1 MASLWNSW
9 RITHRFIAML
19 VAFVV
24 SVLVIAGIGLAGMSS
39 ASKSLKAL
47 HDESMARS
55 QLASESVEQTLN
67 NRMQVLLSFQHDPNG
82 ELASIHDHP
91 VTEHLEAIAAN
102 QARANAIH
110 KQLAEGNLS
119 AQERSLLTAVEAA
132 RAAWRP
138 KLAAAIES
146 IRNNDYSATTMA
158 AFLAATRVEGVQV
171 LKTAEALRSY
181 QIEQAHLHYQA
192 AEARY
197 TQALWI
203 FAAALLLLVV
213 PSVLLALALLTRLKG
228 GFMTASTALKQI
240 ADSDLSHP
248 VPHSGTDEIG
258 CMLQH
263 MEGMRSNLSHAVA
276 NVKTGAG
283 AIASASA
290 QVAAGTLDLSS
301 RTEQQASA
309 LEETAAAT
317 EELSSTVQQNAD
329 NAVQANELA
338 GEARRM
344 AQNGGDIVGQM
355 VSTMAEI
362 NQSAKK
368 IVDIISVIDGIAFQ
382 TNILALNAAVEA
394 ARAGEQGRGF
404 AVVAS
409 EVRSLAGRSAE
420 AAREIKSLIGAS
432 VERVESGTALVGRA
446 GQTMAEV
453 VGAIQRVTDIMGE
466 ISAASTEQSQG
477 VAQVGE
483 AVTQMDQVTQQNA
496 ALVEEMAAAAASL
509 NTQARELVDTVAVF
523 QLGTSTALAGRAP
536 LRRPDTAHTPKPF
549 TTPAVKMTHAR
560 PAITS
565 PKPKGSTSAAPAP
578 ATAVSEADWENF

>member
-9 RITHRFIAML
+9 RITHRFIAVL
-19 VAFVV
+19 AAFVV

-67 NRMQVLLSFQHDPNG
+67 NRMQVLLSFQHDPNR

-102 QARANAIH
+102 QAHANAIH

-240 ADSDLSHP
+240 ADNDLSHP

-263 MEGMRSNLSHAVA
+263 MEGMRSNLSRAVA

-309 LEETAAAT
+309 LEETASAT

-404 AVVAS
+404 AVVAG

-420 AAREIKSLIGAS
+420 AAREVQALITDAVNKAEMGNAQAAQAGTS
-432 VERVESGTALVGRA
+432 MQEIVSG
-446 GQTMAEV
+446 
-453 VGAIQRVTDIMGE
+453 IQRVAGIVDE
-466 ISAASTEQSQG
+466 IALASREQASG
-477 VAQVGE
+477 LAQINQ
-483 AVTQMDQVTQQNA
+483 AVSHLDGGTQQNA
-496 ALVEEMAAAAASL
+496 ALVERSSAAAAAL
-509 NTQARELVDTVAVF
+509 QQQAHHLAEVADTF
-523 QLGTSTALAGRAP
+523 RLEEQAG
-536 LRRPDTAHTPKPF
+536 LRRPDLTAL
-549 TTPAVKMTHAR
+549 R
-560 PAITS
+560 
-565 PKPKGSTSAAPAP
+565 
-578 ATAVSEADWENF
+578 

>member
-9 RITHRFIAML
+9 RITHRFIAVL
-19 VAFVV
+19 AAFVV

-47 HDESMARS
+47 HDESSMARS

-91 VTEHLEAIAAN
+91 ITEHLEAIAAN

-132 RAAWRP
+132 RAAWRS

-181 QIEQAHLHYQA
+181 QIEQANLHYQA

-258 CMLQH
+258 RMLQH
-263 MEGMRSNLSHAVA
+263 MEGMRSNLSRAVG
-276 NVKTGAG
+276 NVKTGAE

-404 AVVAS
+404 AVVAG

-420 AAREIKSLIGAS
+420 AAREVQVLITDAVNKAEMGNAQAAQAGTS
-432 VERVESGTALVGRA
+432 MQEIVSG
-446 GQTMAEV
+446 
-453 VGAIQRVTDIMGE
+453 IQRVAGIVDE
-466 ISAASTEQSQG
+466 IALASREQASG
-477 VAQVGE
+477 LAQINQ
-483 AVTQMDQVTQQNA
+483 AVSHLDGVTQQNA
-496 ALVEEMAAAAASL
+496 ALVEQSSAAAAAL
-509 NTQARELVDTVAVF
+509 QQQAHHLAEVADTF
-523 QLGTSTALAGRAP
+523 RLEEQAG
-536 LRRPDTAHTPKPF
+536 LRRPDLTAL
-549 TTPAVKMTHAR
+549 R
-560 PAITS
+560 
-565 PKPKGSTSAAPAP
+565 
-578 ATAVSEADWENF
+578 

>member
-19 VAFVV
+19 EAFVV
-24 SVLVIAGIGLAGMSS
+24 SILVVAGIGLSGMAS
-39 ASKSLKAL
+39 ARDDLRQLYEGA
-47 HDESMARS
+47 MVRS
-55 QLASESVEQTLN
+55 QMAEQIVQIQNDTRL
-67 NRMQVLLSFQHDPNG
+67 QVLLAFQHAPG
-82 ELASIHDHP
+82 SELAEAHDHP
-91 VTEHLEAIAAN
+91 IQVHLDAIATN
-102 QARANAIH
+102 QSTAIGVHKTLVEDSQTDEERALLDEATKAR
-110 KQLAEGNLS
+110 Q
-119 AQERSLLTAVEAA
+119 
-132 RAAWRP
+132 AWRP
-138 KLAAAIES
+138 KLAQALEAINRNDFSAQVMGDFLEAARNEGTQVHMTMEAFRAHQL
-146 IRNNDYSATTMA
+146 IRASTLYNH
-158 AFLAATRVEGVQV
+158 
-171 LKTAEALRSY
+171 AEERYAL
-181 QIEQAHLHYQA
+181 
-192 AEARY
+192 
-197 TQALWI
+197 ALWI
-203 FAAALLLLVV
+203 FGGAALLLVL

-240 ADSDLSHP
+240 ADNDLSHP

-263 MEGMRSNLSHAVA
+263 MEGMRSNLSRAVA

-329 NAVQANELA
+329 NTVQANELA

-404 AVVAS
+404 AVVAG

-420 AAREIKSLIGAS
+420 AAREVQALITDAVSKAEMGNAQAAQAGTS
-432 VERVESGTALVGRA
+432 MQEIVSG
-446 GQTMAEV
+446 
-453 VGAIQRVTDIMGE
+453 IQRVAGIVDE
-466 ISAASTEQSQG
+466 IALASREQASG
-477 VAQVGE
+477 LAQINQ
-483 AVTQMDQVTQQNA
+483 AVSHLDGVTQQNA
-496 ALVEEMAAAAASL
+496 ALVEQSSAAAAAL
-509 NTQARELVDTVAVF
+509 QQQAHHLAEVADTF
-523 QLGTSTALAGRAP
+523 RLEEQAG
-536 LRRPDTAHTPKPF
+536 LRRPDLTAL
-549 TTPAVKMTHAR
+549 R
-560 PAITS
+560 
-565 PKPKGSTSAAPAP
+565 
-578 ATAVSEADWENF
+578 

>member
-240 ADSDLSHP
+240 ADNDLSHP

-258 CMLQH
+258 YMLQH
-263 MEGMRSNLSHAVA
+263 LEGMRSNLSHAVA

-329 NAVQANELA
+329 NTVQANELA

-404 AVVAS
+404 AVVAG

-420 AAREIKSLIGAS
+420 AAREVQVLITDAVNKAEMGNAQAAQAGTS
-432 VERVESGTALVGRA
+432 MQEIVSG
-446 GQTMAEV
+446 
-453 VGAIQRVTDIMGE
+453 IQRVAGIVDE
-466 ISAASTEQSQG
+466 IALASREQASG
-477 VAQVGE
+477 LAQINQ
-483 AVTQMDQVTQQNA
+483 AVSHLDGVTQQNA
-496 ALVEEMAAAAASL
+496 ALVEQSSAAAAAL
-509 NTQARELVDTVAVF
+509 QQQAHHLAEVADTF
-523 QLGTSTALAGRAP
+523 RLEEQAG
-536 LRRPDTAHTPKPF
+536 LRRPDLTAL
-549 TTPAVKMTHAR
+549 R
-560 PAITS
+560 
-565 PKPKGSTSAAPAP
+565 
-578 ATAVSEADWENF
+578 

>member
-9 RITHRFIAML
+9 RITHRFIAVL
-19 VAFVV
+19 AAFVV

-240 ADSDLSHP
+240 ADNDLSHP

-258 CMLQH
+258 YMLQH
-263 MEGMRSNLSHAVA
+263 LEGMRSNLSHAVA

-404 AVVAS
+404 AVVAG

-420 AAREIKSLIGAS
+420 AAREVQALITDAVNKAEMGNAQAAQAGTS
-432 VERVESGTALVGRA
+432 MQEIVSG
-446 GQTMAEV
+446 
-453 VGAIQRVTDIMGE
+453 IQRVAGIVDE
-466 ISAASTEQSQG
+466 IALASREQASG
-477 VAQVGE
+477 LAQINQ
-483 AVTQMDQVTQQNA
+483 AVSHLDGVTQQNA
-496 ALVEEMAAAAASL
+496 ALVEQSSAAAAAL
-509 NTQARELVDTVAVF
+509 QQQAHHLAEVADTF
-523 QLGTSTALAGRAP
+523 RLEEQAG
-536 LRRPDTAHTPKPF
+536 LRRPDLTAL
-549 TTPAVKMTHAR
+549 R
-560 PAITS
+560 
-565 PKPKGSTSAAPAP
+565 
-578 ATAVSEADWENF
+578 

>member
-19 VAFVV
+19 AAFMVSILVV
-24 SVLVIAGIGLAGMSS
+24 AGIGLSGMAS
-39 ASKSLKAL
+39 ARDDLRQLYEGA
-47 HDESMARS
+47 MVRS
-55 QLASESVEQTLN
+55 QMAEQIVQIQNDTRL
-67 NRMQVLLSFQHDPNG
+67 QVLLAFQHAPG
-82 ELASIHDHP
+82 SELAEAHDHP
-91 VTEHLEAIAAN
+91 IQVHLDAIATN
-102 QARANAIH
+102 QSTAIGVHKTLVEDSQTDEERALLDEATKAR
-110 KQLAEGNLS
+110 Q
-119 AQERSLLTAVEAA
+119 
-132 RAAWRP
+132 AWRP
-138 KLAAAIES
+138 KLAQALEAINRNDFSAQVMGDFLEAARNEGS
-146 IRNNDYSATTMA
+146 QVHMTMEAFRAHQLIRASTLYNH
-158 AFLAATRVEGVQV
+158 
-171 LKTAEALRSY
+171 AEERYAL
-181 QIEQAHLHYQA
+181 
-192 AEARY
+192 
-197 TQALWI
+197 ALWI
-203 FAAALLLLVV
+203 FGGAALLLVL

-240 ADSDLSHP
+240 ADNDLSHP

-309 LEETAAAT
+309 LEETASAT

-404 AVVAS
+404 AVVAG

-420 AAREIKSLIGAS
+420 AAREVQALITDAVSKAEMGNAQAAQAGTS
-432 VERVESGTALVGRA
+432 MQEIVSG
-446 GQTMAEV
+446 
-453 VGAIQRVTDIMGE
+453 IQRVAGIVDE
-466 ISAASTEQSQG
+466 IALASREQASG
-477 VAQVGE
+477 LAQINQ
-483 AVTQMDQVTQQNA
+483 AVSHLDGVTQQNA
-496 ALVEEMAAAAASL
+496 ALVEQSSAAAAAL
-509 NTQARELVDTVAVF
+509 QQQAHHLAEVADTF
-523 QLGTSTALAGRAP
+523 RLEEQAG
-536 LRRPDTAHTPKPF
+536 LRRPDLTAL
-549 TTPAVKMTHAR
+549 R
-560 PAITS
+560 
-565 PKPKGSTSAAPAP
+565 
-578 ATAVSEADWENF
+578 

>member
-9 RITHRFIAML
+9 RITHRFIAVL
-19 VAFVV
+19 AAFVV

-404 AVVAS
+404 AVVAG

-420 AAREIKSLIGAS
+420 AAREVQALITDAVNKAEMGNAQAAQAGTS
-432 VERVESGTALVGRA
+432 MQEIVSG
-446 GQTMAEV
+446 
-453 VGAIQRVTDIMGE
+453 IQRVAGIVDE
-466 ISAASTEQSQG
+466 IALASREQASG
-477 VAQVGE
+477 LAQINQ
-483 AVTQMDQVTQQNA
+483 AVSHLDGVTQQNA
-496 ALVEEMAAAAASL
+496 ALVEQSSAAAAAL
-509 NTQARELVDTVAVF
+509 QQQAHHLAEVADTF
-523 QLGTSTALAGRAP
+523 RLEEQAG
-536 LRRPDTAHTPKPF
+536 LRRPDLTAL
-549 TTPAVKMTHAR
+549 R
-560 PAITS
+560 
-565 PKPKGSTSAAPAP
+565 
-578 ATAVSEADWENF
+578 

>member
-9 RITHRFIAML
+9 RITHRFIAVL
-19 VAFVV
+19 AAFVV

-102 QARANAIH
+102 QAHANAIH

-258 CMLQH
+258 YMLQH

-404 AVVAS
+404 AVVAG

-420 AAREIKSLIGAS
+420 AAREVQVLITDAVNKAEMGNAQAAQAGTS
-432 VERVESGTALVGRA
+432 MQEIVSG
-446 GQTMAEV
+446 
-453 VGAIQRVTDIMGE
+453 IQRVAGIVDE
-466 ISAASTEQSQG
+466 IALASREQASG
-477 VAQVGE
+477 LAQINQ
-483 AVTQMDQVTQQNA
+483 AVSHLDGVTQQNA
-496 ALVEEMAAAAASL
+496 ALVEQSSAAAAAL
-509 NTQARELVDTVAVF
+509 QQQAHHLAEVADTF
-523 QLGTSTALAGRAP
+523 RLEEQAG
-536 LRRPDTAHTPKPF
+536 LRRPDLTAL
-549 TTPAVKMTHAR
+549 R
-560 PAITS
+560 
-565 PKPKGSTSAAPAP
+565 
-578 ATAVSEADWENF
+578 

>member
-9 RITHRFIAML
+9 RITHRFIAVL
-19 VAFVV
+19 AAFVV

-240 ADSDLSHP
+240 ADNDLSHP

-258 CMLQH
+258 YMLQH
-263 MEGMRSNLSHAVA
+263 LEGMRSNLSHAVA

-329 NAVQANELA
+329 NTVQANELA

-404 AVVAS
+404 AVVAG

-420 AAREIKSLIGAS
+420 AAREVQALITDAVNKAEMGNAQAAQAGTS
-432 VERVESGTALVGRA
+432 MQEIVSG
-446 GQTMAEV
+446 
-453 VGAIQRVTDIMGE
+453 IQRVAGIVDE
-466 ISAASTEQSQG
+466 IALASREQASG
-477 VAQVGE
+477 LAQINQ
-483 AVTQMDQVTQQNA
+483 AVSHLDGVTQQNA
-496 ALVEEMAAAAASL
+496 ALVEQSSAAAAAL
-509 NTQARELVDTVAVF
+509 QQQAHHLAEVADTF
-523 QLGTSTALAGRAP
+523 RLEEQAG
-536 LRRPDTAHTPKPF
+536 LRRPDLTAL
-549 TTPAVKMTHAR
+549 R
-560 PAITS
+560 
-565 PKPKGSTSAAPAP
+565 
-578 ATAVSEADWENF
+578 

>member
-9 RITHRFIAML
+9 RITHRFIAVL
-19 VAFVV
+19 AAFVV

-240 ADSDLSHP
+240 ADNDLSHP

-258 CMLQH
+258 YMLQH
-263 MEGMRSNLSHAVA
+263 LEGMRSNLSHAVA

-309 LEETAAAT
+309 LEETASAT

-404 AVVAS
+404 AVVAG

-420 AAREIKSLIGAS
+420 AAREVQALITDAVNKAEMGNAQAAQAGTS
-432 VERVESGTALVGRA
+432 MQEIVSG
-446 GQTMAEV
+446 
-453 VGAIQRVTDIMGE
+453 IQRVAGIVDE
-466 ISAASTEQSQG
+466 IALASREQASG
-477 VAQVGE
+477 LAQINQ
-483 AVTQMDQVTQQNA
+483 AVSHLDGGTQQNA
-496 ALVEEMAAAAASL
+496 ALVERSSAAAAAL
-509 NTQARELVDTVAVF
+509 QQQAHHLAEVADTF
-523 QLGTSTALAGRAP
+523 RLEEQAG
-536 LRRPDTAHTPKPF
+536 LRRPDLTAL
-549 TTPAVKMTHAR
+549 R
-560 PAITS
+560 
-565 PKPKGSTSAAPAP
+565 
-578 ATAVSEADWENF
+578 

>member
-9 RITHRFIAML
+9 RITHRFIAVL
-19 VAFVV
+19 AAFVV

-258 CMLQH
+258 YMLQH

-404 AVVAS
+404 AVVAG

-420 AAREIKSLIGAS
+420 AAREVQVLITDAVNKAEMGNAQAAQAGTS
-432 VERVESGTALVGRA
+432 MQEIVSG
-446 GQTMAEV
+446 
-453 VGAIQRVTDIMGE
+453 IQRVAGIVDE
-466 ISAASTEQSQG
+466 IALASREQASG
-477 VAQVGE
+477 LAQINQ
-483 AVTQMDQVTQQNA
+483 AVSHLDGGTQQNA
-496 ALVEEMAAAAASL
+496 ALVERSSAAAAAL
-509 NTQARELVDTVAVF
+509 QQQAHHLAEVADTF
-523 QLGTSTALAGRAP
+523 RLEEQAG
-536 LRRPDTAHTPKPF
+536 LRRPDLTAL
-549 TTPAVKMTHAR
+549 R
-560 PAITS
+560 
-565 PKPKGSTSAAPAP
+565 
-578 ATAVSEADWENF
+578 

>member
-19 VAFVV
+19 AAFVV
-24 SVLVIAGIGLAGMSS
+24 SILVVAGIGLSGMAS
-39 ASKSLKAL
+39 ARDDLRQLYEGA
-47 HDESMARS
+47 MVRS
-55 QLASESVEQTLN
+55 QMAEQIVQIQNDTRL
-67 NRMQVLLSFQHDPNG
+67 QVLLAFQHAPG
-82 ELASIHDHP
+82 SELAEAHDHP
-91 VTEHLEAIAAN
+91 IQVHLDAIATN
-102 QARANAIH
+102 QSTAIGVHKTLVEDSQTDEERTLLDEATKAR
-110 KQLAEGNLS
+110 Q
-119 AQERSLLTAVEAA
+119 
-132 RAAWRP
+132 AWRP
-138 KLAAAIES
+138 KLAQALEAINRNDFSAQVMGDFLEAARNEGTQVHMTMEAFRAHQL
-146 IRNNDYSATTMA
+146 IRASTLYNH
-158 AFLAATRVEGVQV
+158 
-171 LKTAEALRSY
+171 AEERYAL
-181 QIEQAHLHYQA
+181 
-192 AEARY
+192 
-197 TQALWI
+197 ALWI
-203 FAAALLLLVV
+203 FGGAALLLVL

-240 ADSDLSHP
+240 ADNDLSHP

-263 MEGMRSNLSHAVA
+263 MEGMRSNLSRAVG
-276 NVKTGAG
+276 NVKTGAE

-309 LEETAAAT
+309 LEETASAT

-404 AVVAS
+404 AVVAG

-420 AAREIKSLIGAS
+420 AAREVQALITDAVNKAEMGNAQAAQA
-432 VERVESGTALVGRA
+432 GTSMQEIVSS
-446 GQTMAEV
+446 
-453 VGAIQRVTDIMGE
+453 IQRVADIVDE
-466 ISAASTEQSQG
+466 IALASREQASG
-477 VAQVGE
+477 LAQINQ
-483 AVTQMDQVTQQNA
+483 AVSHLDGGTQQNA
-496 ALVEEMAAAAASL
+496 ALVERSSAAAAAL
-509 NTQARELVDTVAVF
+509 QQQAHHLAEVADTF
-523 QLGTSTALAGRAP
+523 RLEEQAG
-536 LRRPDTAHTPKPF
+536 LRRPDLTAL
-549 TTPAVKMTHAR
+549 R
-560 PAITS
+560 
-565 PKPKGSTSAAPAP
+565 
-578 ATAVSEADWENF
+578 

>member
-19 VAFVV
+19 AAFMVSILVV
-24 SVLVIAGIGLAGMSS
+24 AGIGLSGMAS
-39 ASKSLKAL
+39 ARDDLRQLYEGA
-47 HDESMARS
+47 MVRS
-55 QLASESVEQTLN
+55 QMAEQIVQIQNDTRL
-67 NRMQVLLSFQHDPNG
+67 QVLLAFQHAPG
-82 ELASIHDHP
+82 SELAEAHDHP
-91 VTEHLEAIAAN
+91 IQVHLDAIATN
-102 QARANAIH
+102 QSTAIGVHKTLVEDSQTDEERALLDEATKAR
-110 KQLAEGNLS
+110 Q
-119 AQERSLLTAVEAA
+119 
-132 RAAWRP
+132 AWRP
-138 KLAAAIES
+138 KLAQALEAINRNDFSAQVMGDFLEAARNEGS
-146 IRNNDYSATTMA
+146 QVHMTMEAFRAHQLIRASTLYNH
-158 AFLAATRVEGVQV
+158 
-171 LKTAEALRSY
+171 AEERYAL
-181 QIEQAHLHYQA
+181 
-192 AEARY
+192 
-197 TQALWI
+197 ALWI
-203 FAAALLLLVV
+203 FGGAALLLVL

-240 ADSDLSHP
+240 ADNDLSHP

-263 MEGMRSNLSHAVA
+263 MEGMRSNLSRAVA

-309 LEETAAAT
+309 LEETASAT

-404 AVVAS
+404 AVVAG

-420 AAREIKSLIGAS
+420 AAREVQALITDAVNKAEMGNAQAAQAGTS
-432 VERVESGTALVGRA
+432 MQEIVSG
-446 GQTMAEV
+446 
-453 VGAIQRVTDIMGE
+453 IQRVAGIVDE
-466 ISAASTEQSQG
+466 IALASREQASG
-477 VAQVGE
+477 LAQINQ
-483 AVTQMDQVTQQNA
+483 AVSHLDGVTQQNA
-496 ALVEEMAAAAASL
+496 ALVEQSSAAAAAL
-509 NTQARELVDTVAVF
+509 QQQAHHLAEVADTF
-523 QLGTSTALAGRAP
+523 RLEEQAG
-536 LRRPDTAHTPKPF
+536 LRRPDLTAL
-549 TTPAVKMTHAR
+549 R
-560 PAITS
+560 
-565 PKPKGSTSAAPAP
+565 
-578 ATAVSEADWENF
+578 

>member
-240 ADSDLSHP
+240 ADNDLSHP

-258 CMLQH
+258 YMLQH

-404 AVVAS
+404 AVVAG

-420 AAREIKSLIGAS
+420 AAREVQALITDAVSKAEMGNAQAAQAGTS
-432 VERVESGTALVGRA
+432 MQEIVSG
-446 GQTMAEV
+446 
-453 VGAIQRVTDIMGE
+453 IQRVAGIVDE
-466 ISAASTEQSQG
+466 IALASREQASG
-477 VAQVGE
+477 LAQINQ
-483 AVTQMDQVTQQNA
+483 AVSHLDGGTQQNA
-496 ALVEEMAAAAASL
+496 ALVERSSAAAAAL
-509 NTQARELVDTVAVF
+509 QQQAHHLAEVADTF
-523 QLGTSTALAGRAP
+523 RLEEQAG
-536 LRRPDTAHTPKPF
+536 LRRPDLTAL
-549 TTPAVKMTHAR
+549 R
-560 PAITS
+560 
-565 PKPKGSTSAAPAP
+565 
-578 ATAVSEADWENF
+578 

>member
-1 MASLWNSW
+1 MSSLWNSW
-9 RITHRFIAML
+9 RITHRFIAVL
-19 VAFVV
+19 AAFVV

-228 GFMTASTALKQI
+228 GFMTAGTALKQI
-240 ADSDLSHP
+240 ADNDLSHP

-258 CMLQH
+258 YMLQH
-263 MEGMRSNLSHAVA
+263 LEGMRSNLSHAVA

-404 AVVAS
+404 AVVAG

-420 AAREIKSLIGAS
+420 AAREVQVLITDAVNKAEMGNAQAAQAGTS
-432 VERVESGTALVGRA
+432 MQEIVSG
-446 GQTMAEV
+446 
-453 VGAIQRVTDIMGE
+453 IQRVAGIVDE
-466 ISAASTEQSQG
+466 IALASREQASG
-477 VAQVGE
+477 LAQINQ
-483 AVTQMDQVTQQNA
+483 AVSHLDGVTQQNA
-496 ALVEEMAAAAASL
+496 ALVEQSSAAAAAL
-509 NTQARELVDTVAVF
+509 QQQAHHLAEVADTF
-523 QLGTSTALAGRAP
+523 RLEEQAG
-536 LRRPDTAHTPKPF
+536 LRRPDLTAL
-549 TTPAVKMTHAR
+549 R
-560 PAITS
+560 
-565 PKPKGSTSAAPAP
+565 
-578 ATAVSEADWENF
+578 

>member
-258 CMLQH
+258 YMLQH
-263 MEGMRSNLSHAVA
+263 LEGMRSNLSHAVG

-309 LEETAAAT
+309 LEETASAT

-404 AVVAS
+404 AVVAG

-420 AAREIKSLIGAS
+420 AAREVQALITDAVNKAEMGNAQAAQAGTS
-432 VERVESGTALVGRA
+432 MQEIVSG
-446 GQTMAEV
+446 
-453 VGAIQRVTDIMGE
+453 IQRVAGIVDE
-466 ISAASTEQSQG
+466 IALASREQASG
-477 VAQVGE
+477 LAQINQ
-483 AVTQMDQVTQQNA
+483 AVSHLDGGTQQNA
-496 ALVEEMAAAAASL
+496 ALVERSSAAAAAL
-509 NTQARELVDTVAVF
+509 QQQAHHLAEVADTF
-523 QLGTSTALAGRAP
+523 RLEEQAG
-536 LRRPDTAHTPKPF
+536 LRRPDLTAL
-549 TTPAVKMTHAR
+549 R
-560 PAITS
+560 
-565 PKPKGSTSAAPAP
+565 
-578 ATAVSEADWENF
+578 

>member
-9 RITHRFIAML
+9 RITHRFIAVL
-19 VAFVV
+19 AAFVV

-91 VTEHLEAIAAN
+91 TTEHLEAIAAN

-240 ADSDLSHP
+240 ADNDLSHP

-258 CMLQH
+258 YMLQH
-263 MEGMRSNLSHAVA
+263 LEGMRSNLSHAVA

-309 LEETAAAT
+309 LEETASAT

-404 AVVAS
+404 AVVAG

-420 AAREIKSLIGAS
+420 AAREVQALITDAVNKAEMGNAQAAQA
-432 VERVESGTALVGRA
+432 GTSMQEIVSS
-446 GQTMAEV
+446 
-453 VGAIQRVTDIMGE
+453 IQRVADIVDE
-466 ISAASTEQSQG
+466 IALASREQASG
-477 VAQVGE
+477 LAQINQ
-483 AVTQMDQVTQQNA
+483 AVSHLDGGTQQNA
-496 ALVEEMAAAAASL
+496 ALVERSSAAAAAL
-509 NTQARELVDTVAVF
+509 QQQAHHLAEVADTF
-523 QLGTSTALAGRAP
+523 RLEEQAG
-536 LRRPDTAHTPKPF
+536 LRRPDLTAL
-549 TTPAVKMTHAR
+549 R
-560 PAITS
+560 
-565 PKPKGSTSAAPAP
+565 
-578 ATAVSEADWENF
+578 

>member
-9 RITHRFIAML
+9 RITHRFIAVL
-19 VAFVV
+19 AAFVV

-192 AEARY
+192 VEARY

-240 ADSDLSHP
+240 ADNDLSHP

-263 MEGMRSNLSHAVA
+263 MEGMRSNLSRAVA

-344 AQNGGDIVGQM
+344 EQNGRNIVGQM

-404 AVVAS
+404 AVVAG

-420 AAREIKSLIGAS
+420 AAREVQALITDAVSKAEMGNAQAAQAGTS
-432 VERVESGTALVGRA
+432 MQEIVSG
-446 GQTMAEV
+446 
-453 VGAIQRVTDIMGE
+453 IQRVAGIVDE
-466 ISAASTEQSQG
+466 IALASREQASG
-477 VAQVGE
+477 LAQINQ
-483 AVTQMDQVTQQNA
+483 AVSHLDSVTQQNA
-496 ALVEEMAAAAASL
+496 ALVERSSAAAAAL
-509 NTQARELVDTVAVF
+509 QQQAHHLAEVADTF
-523 QLGTSTALAGRAP
+523 RLEEQAG
-536 LRRPDTAHTPKPF
+536 LRRPDLTAL
-549 TTPAVKMTHAR
+549 R
-560 PAITS
+560 
-565 PKPKGSTSAAPAP
+565 
-578 ATAVSEADWENF
+578 

>member
-9 RITHRFIAML
+9 RITHRFIAVLAAFMVSIL
-19 VAFVV
+19 VV
-24 SVLVIAGIGLAGMSS
+24 AGIGLSGMAS
-39 ASKSLKAL
+39 ARDDLRQLYEGA
-47 HDESMARS
+47 MVRS
-55 QLASESVEQTLN
+55 QMAEQIVQIQNDTRL
-67 NRMQVLLSFQHDPNG
+67 QVLLAFQHAPG
-82 ELASIHDHP
+82 SELAEAHDHP
-91 VTEHLEAIAAN
+91 IQVHLDAIATN
-102 QARANAIH
+102 Q
-110 KQLAEGNLS
+110 S
-119 AQERSLLTAVEAA
+119 TAVGVHKTLVEDSQTDEERALLDEATKA
-132 RAAWRP
+132 RQAWRP
-138 KLAAAIES
+138 KLAQALEAINRNDFSAQVMGDFLEAARNEGTQVHMTMEAFRAHQL
-146 IRNNDYSATTMA
+146 IRASTLYNH
-158 AFLAATRVEGVQV
+158 
-171 LKTAEALRSY
+171 AEERYAL
-181 QIEQAHLHYQA
+181 
-192 AEARY
+192 
-197 TQALWI
+197 ALWI
-203 FAAALLLLVV
+203 FGGAALLLVL

-240 ADSDLSHP
+240 ADNDLSHP

-258 CMLQH
+258 YMLQH
-263 MEGMRSNLSHAVA
+263 LEGMRSNLSHAVA

-404 AVVAS
+404 AVVAG

-420 AAREIKSLIGAS
+420 AAREVQALITDAVNKAEMGNAQAAQAGTS
-432 VERVESGTALVGRA
+432 MQEIVSG
-446 GQTMAEV
+446 
-453 VGAIQRVTDIMGE
+453 IQRVAGIVDE
-466 ISAASTEQSQG
+466 IALASREQASG
-477 VAQVGE
+477 LAQINQ
-483 AVTQMDQVTQQNA
+483 AVSHLDGGTQQNA
-496 ALVEEMAAAAASL
+496 ALVEQSSAAAAAL
-509 NTQARELVDTVAVF
+509 QQQAHHLAEVADTF
-523 QLGTSTALAGRAP
+523 RLEEQAG
-536 LRRPDTAHTPKPF
+536 LRRPDLTAL
-549 TTPAVKMTHAR
+549 R
-560 PAITS
+560 
-565 PKPKGSTSAAPAP
+565 
-578 ATAVSEADWENF
+578 

>member
-1 MASLWNSW
+1 MSSLWNSW
-9 RITHRFIAML
+9 RITHRFIAVL
-19 VAFVV
+19 AAFVV

-91 VTEHLEAIAAN
+91 TTKHLEAIAAN

-240 ADSDLSHP
+240 ADNDLSHP

-258 CMLQH
+258 YMLQH
-263 MEGMRSNLSHAVA
+263 LEGMRSNLSHAVA

-404 AVVAS
+404 AVVAG

-420 AAREIKSLIGAS
+420 AAREVQALITDAVNKAEMGNAQAAQA
-432 VERVESGTALVGRA
+432 GTSMQEIVSS
-446 GQTMAEV
+446 
-453 VGAIQRVTDIMGE
+453 IQRVADIVDE
-466 ISAASTEQSQG
+466 IALASREQASG
-477 VAQVGE
+477 LAQINQ
-483 AVTQMDQVTQQNA
+483 AVSHLDGGTQQNA
-496 ALVEEMAAAAASL
+496 ALVERSSAAAAAL
-509 NTQARELVDTVAVF
+509 QQQAHHLAEVADTF
-523 QLGTSTALAGRAP
+523 RLEEQAG
-536 LRRPDTAHTPKPF
+536 LRRPDLTAL
-549 TTPAVKMTHAR
+549 R
-560 PAITS
+560 
-565 PKPKGSTSAAPAP
+565 
-578 ATAVSEADWENF
+578 

>member
-19 VAFVV
+19 AAFMVSILVV
-24 SVLVIAGIGLAGMSS
+24 AGIGLSGMAS
-39 ASKSLKAL
+39 ARDDLRQLYEGA
-47 HDESMARS
+47 MMRS
-55 QLASESVEQTLN
+55 QMAEQIVQIQNDTRL
-67 NRMQVLLSFQHDPNG
+67 QVLLAFQHAPG
-82 ELASIHDHP
+82 SELAEAHDHP
-91 VTEHLEAIAAN
+91 IQVHLDAIATN
-102 QARANAIH
+102 QSTAIGVHKTLVEDSQTDEERALLDEATKAR
-110 KQLAEGNLS
+110 Q
-119 AQERSLLTAVEAA
+119 
-132 RAAWRP
+132 AWRP
-138 KLAAAIES
+138 KLAQALEAINRNDFSAQVMGDFLEAARNEGTQVHMTMEAFRAHQL
-146 IRNNDYSATTMA
+146 IRASTLYNH
-158 AFLAATRVEGVQV
+158 
-171 LKTAEALRSY
+171 AEERYAL
-181 QIEQAHLHYQA
+181 
-192 AEARY
+192 
-197 TQALWI
+197 ALWI
-203 FAAALLLLVV
+203 FGGAALLLVL

-240 ADSDLSHP
+240 ADNDLSHP

-263 MEGMRSNLSHAVA
+263 MEGMRSNLSRAVA

-404 AVVAS
+404 AVVAG

-420 AAREIKSLIGAS
+420 AAREVQALITDAVSKAEMGNAQAAQAGTS
-432 VERVESGTALVGRA
+432 MQEIVSG
-446 GQTMAEV
+446 
-453 VGAIQRVTDIMGE
+453 IQRVAGIVDE
-466 ISAASTEQSQG
+466 IALASREQASG
-477 VAQVGE
+477 LAQINQ
-483 AVTQMDQVTQQNA
+483 AVSHLDGVTQQNA
-496 ALVEEMAAAAASL
+496 ALVEQSSAAAAAL
-509 NTQARELVDTVAVF
+509 QQQAHHLAEVADTF
-523 QLGTSTALAGRAP
+523 RLEEQAG
-536 LRRPDTAHTPKPF
+536 LRRPDLTAL
-549 TTPAVKMTHAR
+549 R
-560 PAITS
+560 
-565 PKPKGSTSAAPAP
+565 
-578 ATAVSEADWENF
+578 

>member
-19 VAFVV
+19 AAFMVSILVV
-24 SVLVIAGIGLAGMSS
+24 AGIGLSGMAS
-39 ASKSLKAL
+39 ARDDLRQLYEGA
-47 HDESMARS
+47 MVRS
-55 QLASESVEQTLN
+55 QMAEQIVQIQNDTRL
-67 NRMQVLLSFQHDPNG
+67 QVLLAFQHAPG
-82 ELASIHDHP
+82 SELAEAHDHP
-91 VTEHLEAIAAN
+91 IQVHLDAIATN
-102 QARANAIH
+102 Q
-110 KQLAEGNLS
+110 S
-119 AQERSLLTAVEAA
+119 TAVGVHKTLVEDSQTDEERALLDEATKA
-132 RAAWRP
+132 RQAWRP
-138 KLAAAIES
+138 KLA
-146 IRNNDYSATTMA
+146 
-158 AFLAATRVEGVQV
+158 
-171 LKTAEALRSY
+171 
-181 QIEQAHLHYQA
+181 
-192 AEARY
+192 
-197 TQALWI
+197 QALEAI
-203 FAAALLLLVV
+203 NRNDFSAQVMGDFLEAARNEGSQVHMTMEAFRAHQLIRASTLYNHAEERYALALWVFGGAALLLVV

-240 ADSDLSHP
+240 ADNDLSHP

-258 CMLQH
+258 YMLQH

-309 LEETAAAT
+309 LEETASAT

-404 AVVAS
+404 AVVAG

-420 AAREIKSLIGAS
+420 AAREVQALITDAVNKAEMGNAQAAQAGTS
-432 VERVESGTALVGRA
+432 MQEIVSG
-446 GQTMAEV
+446 
-453 VGAIQRVTDIMGE
+453 IQRVAGLVDE
-466 ISAASTEQSQG
+466 IALASREQASG
-477 VAQVGE
+477 LAQINQ
-483 AVTQMDQVTQQNA
+483 AVSHLDGVTQQNA
-496 ALVEEMAAAAASL
+496 ALVEQSSAAAAAL
-509 NTQARELVDTVAVF
+509 QQQAHHLAEVADTF
-523 QLGTSTALAGRAP
+523 RLEEQAG
-536 LRRPDTAHTPKPF
+536 LRRPDLTAL
-549 TTPAVKMTHAR
+549 R
-560 PAITS
+560 
-565 PKPKGSTSAAPAP
+565 
-578 ATAVSEADWENF
+578 

>member
-1 MASLWNSW
+1 M
-9 RITHRFIAML
+9 
-19 VAFVV
+19 
-24 SVLVIAGIGLAGMSS
+24 
-39 ASKSLKAL
+39 
-47 HDESMARS
+47 
-55 QLASESVEQTLN
+55 
-67 NRMQVLLSFQHDPNG
+67 
-82 ELASIHDHP
+82 
-91 VTEHLEAIAAN
+91 HLDAIATN
-102 QARANAIH
+102 QSTAIGVHKTLVEDSQTDEERALLDEATKAR
-110 KQLAEGNLS
+110 Q
-119 AQERSLLTAVEAA
+119 
-132 RAAWRP
+132 AWRP
-138 KLAAAIES
+138 KLAQALEAINRNDFSAQVMGDFLEAARNEGS
-146 IRNNDYSATTMA
+146 QVHMTMEAFRAHQLIRASTLYNH
-158 AFLAATRVEGVQV
+158 
-171 LKTAEALRSY
+171 AEERYAL
-181 QIEQAHLHYQA
+181 
-192 AEARY
+192 
-197 TQALWI
+197 ALWI
-203 FAAALLLLVV
+203 FGGAALLLVL

-240 ADSDLSHP
+240 ADNDLSHP

-263 MEGMRSNLSHAVA
+263 MEGMRSNLSRAVA

-309 LEETAAAT
+309 LEETASAT

-404 AVVAS
+404 AVVAG

-420 AAREIKSLIGAS
+420 AAREVQALITDAVNKAEMGNAQAAQAGTS
-432 VERVESGTALVGRA
+432 MQEIVSG
-446 GQTMAEV
+446 
-453 VGAIQRVTDIMGE
+453 IQRVAGIVDE
-466 ISAASTEQSQG
+466 IALASREQASG
-477 VAQVGE
+477 LAQINQ
-483 AVTQMDQVTQQNA
+483 AVSHLDGVTQQNA
-496 ALVEEMAAAAASL
+496 ALVERSSAAAAAL
-509 NTQARELVDTVAVF
+509 QQQAHHLAEVADTF
-523 QLGTSTALAGRAP
+523 RLEEQAG
-536 LRRPDTAHTPKPF
+536 LRRPDLTAL
-549 TTPAVKMTHAR
+549 R
-560 PAITS
+560 
-565 PKPKGSTSAAPAP
+565 
-578 ATAVSEADWENF
+578 

>member
-9 RITHRFIAML
+9 RITHRFIAVL
-19 VAFVV
+19 AAFVV

-47 HDESMARS
+47 HDESSMARS
-55 QLASESVEQTLN
+55 QLASESVERTLN

-91 VTEHLEAIAAN
+91 ITEHLEAIAAN
-102 QARANAIH
+102 QTHTNAIH

-181 QIEQAHLHYQA
+181 QIEQANLHYQA

-213 PSVLLALALLTRLKG
+213 PSVLLAFALLTRLKG

-240 ADSDLSHP
+240 ADNDLSHP

-258 CMLQH
+258 YMLQH
-263 MEGMRSNLSHAVA
+263 LEGMRSNLSRAVG
-276 NVKTGAG
+276 NVKTGAE

-309 LEETAAAT
+309 LEETASAT

-404 AVVAS
+404 AVVAG

-420 AAREIKSLIGAS
+420 AAREVQVLITDAVNKAEMGNAQAAQAGTS
-432 VERVESGTALVGRA
+432 MQEIVSG
-446 GQTMAEV
+446 
-453 VGAIQRVTDIMGE
+453 IQRVAGIVDE
-466 ISAASTEQSQG
+466 IALASREQASG
-477 VAQVGE
+477 LAQINQ
-483 AVTQMDQVTQQNA
+483 AVSHLDGVTQQNA
-496 ALVEEMAAAAASL
+496 ALVEQSSAAAAAL
-509 NTQARELVDTVAVF
+509 QQQAHHLAEVADTF
-523 QLGTSTALAGRAP
+523 RLEEQAG
-536 LRRPDTAHTPKPF
+536 LRRPDLTAL
-549 TTPAVKMTHAR
+549 R
-560 PAITS
+560 
-565 PKPKGSTSAAPAP
+565 
-578 ATAVSEADWENF
+578 

>member
-19 VAFVV
+19 AAFMVSILVV
-24 SVLVIAGIGLAGMSS
+24 AGIGLSGMAS
-39 ASKSLKAL
+39 ARDDLRQLYEGA
-47 HDESMARS
+47 MMRS
-55 QLASESVEQTLN
+55 QMAEQIVQIQNDTRL
-67 NRMQVLLSFQHDPNG
+67 QVLLAFQHAPG
-82 ELASIHDHP
+82 SELAEAHDHP
-91 VTEHLEAIAAN
+91 IQVHLDAIATN
-102 QARANAIH
+102 QSTAIGVHKTLVEDSQTDEERALLDEATKAR
-110 KQLAEGNLS
+110 Q
-119 AQERSLLTAVEAA
+119 
-132 RAAWRP
+132 AWRP
-138 KLAAAIES
+138 KLAQALEAINRNDFSAQVMGDFLEAARNEGTQVHMTMEAFRAHQL
-146 IRNNDYSATTMA
+146 IRASTLYNH
-158 AFLAATRVEGVQV
+158 
-171 LKTAEALRSY
+171 AEERYAL
-181 QIEQAHLHYQA
+181 
-192 AEARY
+192 
-197 TQALWI
+197 ALWI
-203 FAAALLLLVV
+203 FGGAALLLVL

-240 ADSDLSHP
+240 ADNDLSHP

-263 MEGMRSNLSHAVA
+263 MEGMRSNLSRAVG

-404 AVVAS
+404 AVVAG

-420 AAREIKSLIGAS
+420 AAREVQALITDAVNKAEMGNAQAAQAGTS
-432 VERVESGTALVGRA
+432 MQEIVSG
-446 GQTMAEV
+446 
-453 VGAIQRVTDIMGE
+453 IQRVAGIVDE
-466 ISAASTEQSQG
+466 IALASREQASG
-477 VAQVGE
+477 LAQINQ
-483 AVTQMDQVTQQNA
+483 AVSHLDGGTQQNA
-496 ALVEEMAAAAASL
+496 ALVERSSAAAAAL
-509 NTQARELVDTVAVF
+509 QQQAHHLAEVADTF
-523 QLGTSTALAGRAP
+523 RLEEQAG
-536 LRRPDTAHTPKPF
+536 LRRPDLTAL
-549 TTPAVKMTHAR
+549 R
-560 PAITS
+560 
-565 PKPKGSTSAAPAP
+565 
-578 ATAVSEADWENF
+578 

>member
-9 RITHRFIAML
+9 RITHRFIAVL
-19 VAFVV
+19 AAFMV
-24 SVLVIAGIGLAGMSS
+24 SILVIAGIGLSGMAS
-39 ASKSLKAL
+39 ARDDLRQLYEGA
-47 HDESMARS
+47 MVRS
-55 QLASESVEQTLN
+55 QMAEQIVQIQNDTRL
-67 NRMQVLLSFQHDPNG
+67 QVLLAFQHAPG
-82 ELASIHDHP
+82 SELAEAHDHP
-91 VTEHLEAIAAN
+91 IQVHLDAIATN
-102 QARANAIH
+102 QSTAIGVHKTLVEDSQTDEERALLDEATKAR
-110 KQLAEGNLS
+110 Q
-119 AQERSLLTAVEAA
+119 
-132 RAAWRP
+132 AWRP
-138 KLAAAIES
+138 KLA
-146 IRNNDYSATTMA
+146 
-158 AFLAATRVEGVQV
+158 
-171 LKTAEALRSY
+171 
-181 QIEQAHLHYQA
+181 
-192 AEARY
+192 
-197 TQALWI
+197 QALEAI
-203 FAAALLLLVV
+203 KRNDFSAQVMGDFLEAARNEGSEVHMTMEAFRAHQLIRASTLYNHAEERYALALWVFGGAALLLVV

-258 CMLQH
+258 RMLQH
-263 MEGMRSNLSHAVA
+263 MEGMRSNLSRAVG

-309 LEETAAAT
+309 LEETASAT

-404 AVVAS
+404 AVVAG

-420 AAREIKSLIGAS
+420 AAREVQALITDAVNKAEMGNAQAAQAGTS
-432 VERVESGTALVGRA
+432 MQEIVSG
-446 GQTMAEV
+446 
-453 VGAIQRVTDIMGE
+453 IQRVAGIVDE
-466 ISAASTEQSQG
+466 IALASREQASG
-477 VAQVGE
+477 LAQINQ
-483 AVTQMDQVTQQNA
+483 AVSHLDGVTQQNA
-496 ALVEEMAAAAASL
+496 ALVEQSSAAAAAL
-509 NTQARELVDTVAVF
+509 QQQAHHLAEVADTF
-523 QLGTSTALAGRAP
+523 RLEEQAG
-536 LRRPDTAHTPKPF
+536 LRRPDLTAL
-549 TTPAVKMTHAR
+549 R
-560 PAITS
+560 
-565 PKPKGSTSAAPAP
+565 
-578 ATAVSEADWENF
+578 

>member
-9 RITHRFIAML
+9 RITHRFIAVL
-19 VAFVV
+19 AAFVV

-263 MEGMRSNLSHAVA
+263 MEGMRSNLSHAVG

-404 AVVAS
+404 AVVAG

-420 AAREIKSLIGAS
+420 AAREVQALITDAVSKAEMGNAQAAQAGTS
-432 VERVESGTALVGRA
+432 MQEIVSG
-446 GQTMAEV
+446 
-453 VGAIQRVTDIMGE
+453 IQRVAGIVDE
-466 ISAASTEQSQG
+466 IALASREQASG
-477 VAQVGE
+477 LAQINQ
-483 AVTQMDQVTQQNA
+483 AVSHLDGGTQQNA
-496 ALVEEMAAAAASL
+496 ALVERSSAAAAAL
-509 NTQARELVDTVAVF
+509 QQQAHHLAEVADTF
-523 QLGTSTALAGRAP
+523 RLEEQAG
-536 LRRPDTAHTPKPF
+536 LRRPDLTAL
-549 TTPAVKMTHAR
+549 R
-560 PAITS
+560 
-565 PKPKGSTSAAPAP
+565 
-578 ATAVSEADWENF
+578 

>member
-9 RITHRFIAML
+9 RITHRFIAVL

-258 CMLQH
+258 YMLQH
-263 MEGMRSNLSHAVA
+263 LEGMRSNLSHAVA

-404 AVVAS
+404 AVVAG

-420 AAREIKSLIGAS
+420 AAREVQALITDAVNKAEMGNAQAAQA
-432 VERVESGTALVGRA
+432 GTSMQEIVSS
-446 GQTMAEV
+446 
-453 VGAIQRVTDIMGE
+453 IQRVADIVDE
-466 ISAASTEQSQG
+466 IALASREQASG
-477 VAQVGE
+477 LAQINQ
-483 AVTQMDQVTQQNA
+483 AVSHLDGVTQQNA
-496 ALVEEMAAAAASL
+496 ALVEQSSAAAAAL
-509 NTQARELVDTVAVF
+509 QQQAHHLAEVADTF
-523 QLGTSTALAGRAP
+523 RLEEQAG
-536 LRRPDTAHTPKPF
+536 LRRPDLTAL
-549 TTPAVKMTHAR
+549 R
-560 PAITS
+560 
-565 PKPKGSTSAAPAP
+565 
-578 ATAVSEADWENF
+578 

>member
-9 RITHRFIAML
+9 RITHRFIAVL
-19 VAFVV
+19 AAFVV

-91 VTEHLEAIAAN
+91 ITEHLEAIAAN

-181 QIEQAHLHYQA
+181 QIEQANLHYQA

-213 PSVLLALALLTRLKG
+213 PSVLLAFALLTRLKG

-240 ADSDLSHP
+240 ADNDLSHP

-258 CMLQH
+258 RMLQH
-263 MEGMRSNLSHAVA
+263 MEGMRSNLSRAVG

-404 AVVAS
+404 AVVAG

-420 AAREIKSLIGAS
+420 AAREVQALITDAVNKAEMGNAQAAQAGTS
-432 VERVESGTALVGRA
+432 MQEIVSG
-446 GQTMAEV
+446 
-453 VGAIQRVTDIMGE
+453 IQRVAGIVDE
-466 ISAASTEQSQG
+466 IALASREQASG
-477 VAQVGE
+477 LAQINQ
-483 AVTQMDQVTQQNA
+483 AVSHLDGVTQQNA
-496 ALVEEMAAAAASL
+496 ALVEQSSAAAAAL
-509 NTQARELVDTVAVF
+509 QQQAHHLAEVADTF
-523 QLGTSTALAGRAP
+523 RLEEQAG
-536 LRRPDTAHTPKPF
+536 LRRPDLTAL
-549 TTPAVKMTHAR
+549 R
-560 PAITS
+560 
-565 PKPKGSTSAAPAP
+565 
-578 ATAVSEADWENF
+578 

>member
-19 VAFVV
+19 AAFVV
-24 SVLVIAGIGLAGMSS
+24 SILVVAGIGLSGMAS
-39 ASKSLKAL
+39 ARDDLRQLYEGA
-47 HDESMARS
+47 MMRS
-55 QLASESVEQTLN
+55 QMAEQIVQIQNDTRL
-67 NRMQVLLSFQHDPNG
+67 QVLLAFQHAPG
-82 ELASIHDHP
+82 SELAEAHDHP
-91 VTEHLEAIAAN
+91 IQVHLDAIATN
-102 QARANAIH
+102 QSTAIGVHKTLVEDSQTDEERALLDEATKAR
-110 KQLAEGNLS
+110 Q
-119 AQERSLLTAVEAA
+119 
-132 RAAWRP
+132 AWRP
-138 KLAAAIES
+138 KLAQALEAINRNDFSAQVMGDFLEAARNEGTQVHMTMEAFRAHQL
-146 IRNNDYSATTMA
+146 IRASTLYNH
-158 AFLAATRVEGVQV
+158 
-171 LKTAEALRSY
+171 AEERYAL
-181 QIEQAHLHYQA
+181 
-192 AEARY
+192 
-197 TQALWI
+197 ALWI
-203 FAAALLLLVV
+203 FGGAALLLVL

-240 ADSDLSHP
+240 ADNDLSHP

-404 AVVAS
+404 AVVAG

-420 AAREIKSLIGAS
+420 AAREVQVLITDAVNKAEMGNAQAAQAGTS
-432 VERVESGTALVGRA
+432 MQEIVSG
-446 GQTMAEV
+446 
-453 VGAIQRVTDIMGE
+453 IQRVAGIVDE
-466 ISAASTEQSQG
+466 IALASREQASG
-477 VAQVGE
+477 LAQINQ
-483 AVTQMDQVTQQNA
+483 AVSHLDGVTQQNA
-496 ALVEEMAAAAASL
+496 ALVEQSSAAAAAL
-509 NTQARELVDTVAVF
+509 QQQAHHLAEVADTF
-523 QLGTSTALAGRAP
+523 RLEEQAG
-536 LRRPDTAHTPKPF
+536 LRRPDLTAL
-549 TTPAVKMTHAR
+549 R
-560 PAITS
+560 
-565 PKPKGSTSAAPAP
+565 
-578 ATAVSEADWENF
+578 

>member
-19 VAFVV
+19 AAFMVSILVV
-24 SVLVIAGIGLAGMSS
+24 AGIGLSGMAS
-39 ASKSLKAL
+39 ARDDLRQLYEGA
-47 HDESMARS
+47 MVRS
-55 QLASESVEQTLN
+55 QMAEQIVQIQNDTRL
-67 NRMQVLLSFQHDPNG
+67 QVLLAFQHAPG
-82 ELASIHDHP
+82 SELAEAHDHP
-91 VTEHLEAIAAN
+91 IQVHLDAIATN
-102 QARANAIH
+102 QSTAIGVHKTLVEDSQTDEERALLDEATKAR
-110 KQLAEGNLS
+110 Q
-119 AQERSLLTAVEAA
+119 
-132 RAAWRP
+132 AWRP
-138 KLAAAIES
+138 KLAQALEAINRNDFSAQVMGDFLEAARNEGTQVHMTMEAFRAHQL
-146 IRNNDYSATTMA
+146 IRASTLYNH
-158 AFLAATRVEGVQV
+158 
-171 LKTAEALRSY
+171 AEERYAL
-181 QIEQAHLHYQA
+181 
-192 AEARY
+192 
-197 TQALWI
+197 ALWI
-203 FAAALLLLVV
+203 FGGAALLLVL

-263 MEGMRSNLSHAVA
+263 MEGMRSNLSRAVA

-404 AVVAS
+404 AVVAD

-420 AAREIKSLIGAS
+420 AAREVQALITDAVNKAEMGNAQAAQAGTS
-432 VERVESGTALVGRA
+432 MQEIVSG
-446 GQTMAEV
+446 
-453 VGAIQRVTDIMGE
+453 IQRVAGIVDE
-466 ISAASTEQSQG
+466 IALASREQASG
-477 VAQVGE
+477 LAQINQ
-483 AVTQMDQVTQQNA
+483 AVSHLDGVTQQNA
-496 ALVEEMAAAAASL
+496 ALVEQSSAAAAAL
-509 NTQARELVDTVAVF
+509 QQQAHHLAEVADTF
-523 QLGTSTALAGRAP
+523 RLEEQAG
-536 LRRPDTAHTPKPF
+536 LRRPDLTAL
-549 TTPAVKMTHAR
+549 R
-560 PAITS
+560 
-565 PKPKGSTSAAPAP
+565 
-578 ATAVSEADWENF
+578 

>member
-9 RITHRFIAML
+9 RITHRFIAVL
-19 VAFVV
+19 AAFVV

-91 VTEHLEAIAAN
+91 ITEHLEAIAAN

-181 QIEQAHLHYQA
+181 QIEQANLHYQA

-258 CMLQH
+258 YMLQH
-263 MEGMRSNLSHAVA
+263 MEGMRSNLSRAVA

-309 LEETAAAT
+309 LEETASAT

-404 AVVAS
+404 AVVAG

-420 AAREIKSLIGAS
+420 AAREVQVLITDAVNKAEMGNAQAAQAGTS
-432 VERVESGTALVGRA
+432 MQEIVSG
-446 GQTMAEV
+446 
-453 VGAIQRVTDIMGE
+453 IQRVAGIVDE
-466 ISAASTEQSQG
+466 IALASREQASG
-477 VAQVGE
+477 LAQINQ
-483 AVTQMDQVTQQNA
+483 AVSHLDGVTQQNA
-496 ALVEEMAAAAASL
+496 ALVEQSSAAAAAL
-509 NTQARELVDTVAVF
+509 QQQAHHLAEVADTF
-523 QLGTSTALAGRAP
+523 RLEEQAG
-536 LRRPDTAHTPKPF
+536 LRRPDLTAL
-549 TTPAVKMTHAR
+549 R
-560 PAITS
+560 
-565 PKPKGSTSAAPAP
+565 
-578 ATAVSEADWENF
+578 

>member
-1 MASLWNSW
+1 MSSLWNSW

-258 CMLQH
+258 YMLQH

-309 LEETAAAT
+309 LEETASAT

-404 AVVAS
+404 AVVAG

-420 AAREIKSLIGAS
+420 AAREAQVLITDAVNKAEMGNAQAAQAGTS
-432 VERVESGTALVGRA
+432 MQEIVSG
-446 GQTMAEV
+446 
-453 VGAIQRVTDIMGE
+453 IQRVAGIVDE
-466 ISAASTEQSQG
+466 IALASREQASG
-477 VAQVGE
+477 LAQINQ
-483 AVTQMDQVTQQNA
+483 AVSHLDGVTQQNA
-496 ALVEEMAAAAASL
+496 ALVERSSAAAAAL
-509 NTQARELVDTVAVF
+509 QQQAHHLAEVADTF
-523 QLGTSTALAGRAP
+523 RLEEQAG
-536 LRRPDTAHTPKPF
+536 LRRPDLTAL
-549 TTPAVKMTHAR
+549 R
-560 PAITS
+560 
-565 PKPKGSTSAAPAP
+565 
-578 ATAVSEADWENF
+578 

>member
-19 VAFVV
+19 AAFVV
-24 SVLVIAGIGLAGMSS
+24 SILVVAGIGLSGMAS
-39 ASKSLKAL
+39 ARDDLRQLYEGA
-47 HDESMARS
+47 MMRS
-55 QLASESVEQTLN
+55 QMAEQIVQIQNDTRL
-67 NRMQVLLSFQHDPNG
+67 QVLLAFQHAPG
-82 ELASIHDHP
+82 SELAEAHDHP
-91 VTEHLEAIAAN
+91 IQVHLDAIATN
-102 QARANAIH
+102 QSTAIGVHKTLVEDSQTDEERALLDEATKAR
-110 KQLAEGNLS
+110 Q
-119 AQERSLLTAVEAA
+119 
-132 RAAWRP
+132 AWRP
-138 KLAAAIES
+138 KLAQALEAINRNDFSAQVMGDFLEAARNEGTQVHMTMEAFRAHQL
-146 IRNNDYSATTMA
+146 IRASTLYNH
-158 AFLAATRVEGVQV
+158 
-171 LKTAEALRSY
+171 AEERYAL
-181 QIEQAHLHYQA
+181 
-192 AEARY
+192 
-197 TQALWI
+197 ALWI
-203 FAAALLLLVV
+203 FGGAALLLVL

-263 MEGMRSNLSHAVA
+263 MEGMRSNLSRAVG

-404 AVVAS
+404 AVVAG

-420 AAREIKSLIGAS
+420 AAREVQVLITDAVNKAEMGNAQAAQAGTS
-432 VERVESGTALVGRA
+432 MQEIVSG
-446 GQTMAEV
+446 
-453 VGAIQRVTDIMGE
+453 IQRVAGIVDE
-466 ISAASTEQSQG
+466 IALASREQASG
-477 VAQVGE
+477 LAQINQ
-483 AVTQMDQVTQQNA
+483 AVSHLDGVTQQNA
-496 ALVEEMAAAAASL
+496 ALVEQSSAAAAAL
-509 NTQARELVDTVAVF
+509 QQQAHHLAEVADTF
-523 QLGTSTALAGRAP
+523 RLEEQAG
-536 LRRPDTAHTPKPF
+536 LRRPDLTAL
-549 TTPAVKMTHAR
+549 R
-560 PAITS
+560 
-565 PKPKGSTSAAPAP
+565 
-578 ATAVSEADWENF
+578 

>member
-9 RITHRFIAML
+9 RITHRFIAVL
-19 VAFVV
+19 AAFVV

-258 CMLQH
+258 YMLQH
-263 MEGMRSNLSHAVA
+263 LEGMRSNLSRAVG

-309 LEETAAAT
+309 LEETASAT

-404 AVVAS
+404 AVVAG

-420 AAREIKSLIGAS
+420 AAREVQVLITDAVNKAEMGNAQAAQAGTS
-432 VERVESGTALVGRA
+432 MQEIVSG
-446 GQTMAEV
+446 
-453 VGAIQRVTDIMGE
+453 IQRVAGIVDE
-466 ISAASTEQSQG
+466 IALASREQASG
-477 VAQVGE
+477 LAQINQ
-483 AVTQMDQVTQQNA
+483 AVSHLDGVTQQNA
-496 ALVEEMAAAAASL
+496 ALVEQSSAAAAAL
-509 NTQARELVDTVAVF
+509 QQQAHHLAEVADTF
-523 QLGTSTALAGRAP
+523 RLEEQAG
-536 LRRPDTAHTPKPF
+536 LRRPGLTAL
-549 TTPAVKMTHAR
+549 R
-560 PAITS
+560 
-565 PKPKGSTSAAPAP
+565 
-578 ATAVSEADWENF
+578 

>member
-19 VAFVV
+19 VAFIV

-102 QARANAIH
+102 QAHANAIH

-240 ADSDLSHP
+240 ADNDLSHP

-258 CMLQH
+258 YMLQH

-309 LEETAAAT
+309 LEETASAT

-329 NAVQANELA
+329 NTVQANELA

-404 AVVAS
+404 AVVAG

-420 AAREIKSLIGAS
+420 AAREVQALITDAVNKAEMGNAQAAQA
-432 VERVESGTALVGRA
+432 GTSMQEIVSS
-446 GQTMAEV
+446 
-453 VGAIQRVTDIMGE
+453 IQRVADIVDE
-466 ISAASTEQSQG
+466 IALASREQASG
-477 VAQVGE
+477 LAQINQ
-483 AVTQMDQVTQQNA
+483 AVSHLDGVTQQNA
-496 ALVEEMAAAAASL
+496 ALVEQSSAAAAAL
-509 NTQARELVDTVAVF
+509 QQQAHHLAEVADTF
-523 QLGTSTALAGRAP
+523 RLEEQAG
-536 LRRPDTAHTPKPF
+536 LRRPDLTAL
-549 TTPAVKMTHAR
+549 R
-560 PAITS
+560 
-565 PKPKGSTSAAPAP
+565 
-578 ATAVSEADWENF
+578 

>member
-9 RITHRFIAML
+9 RITHRFIAVL

-240 ADSDLSHP
+240 ADNDLSHP

-258 CMLQH
+258 YMLQH
-263 MEGMRSNLSHAVA
+263 LEGMRSNLSHAVG

-404 AVVAS
+404 AVVAG

-420 AAREIKSLIGAS
+420 AAREVQVLITDAVNKAEMGNAQAAQAGTS
-432 VERVESGTALVGRA
+432 MQEIVSG
-446 GQTMAEV
+446 
-453 VGAIQRVTDIMGE
+453 IQRVAGIVDE
-466 ISAASTEQSQG
+466 IALASREQASG
-477 VAQVGE
+477 LAQINQ
-483 AVTQMDQVTQQNA
+483 AVSHLDGVTQQNA
-496 ALVEEMAAAAASL
+496 ALVEQSSAAAAAL
-509 NTQARELVDTVAVF
+509 QQQAHHLAEVADTF
-523 QLGTSTALAGRAP
+523 RLEEQAG
-536 LRRPDTAHTPKPF
+536 LRRPDLTAL
-549 TTPAVKMTHAR
+549 R
-560 PAITS
+560 
-565 PKPKGSTSAAPAP
+565 
-578 ATAVSEADWENF
+578 

>member
-9 RITHRFIAML
+9 RITHRFIAVL
-19 VAFVV
+19 AAFVV

-240 ADSDLSHP
+240 ADNDLSHP

-263 MEGMRSNLSHAVA
+263 MEGMRSNLSRAVA

-404 AVVAS
+404 AVVAG

-420 AAREIKSLIGAS
+420 AAREVQALITDAVNKAEMGNAQAAQA
-432 VERVESGTALVGRA
+432 GTSMQEIVSS
-446 GQTMAEV
+446 
-453 VGAIQRVTDIMGE
+453 IQRVADIVDE
-466 ISAASTEQSQG
+466 IALASREQASG
-477 VAQVGE
+477 LAQINQ
-483 AVTQMDQVTQQNA
+483 AVSHLDGVTQQNA
-496 ALVEEMAAAAASL
+496 ALVEQSSAAAAAL
-509 NTQARELVDTVAVF
+509 QQQAHHLAEVADTF
-523 QLGTSTALAGRAP
+523 RLEEQAG
-536 LRRPDTAHTPKPF
+536 LRRPDLTAL
-549 TTPAVKMTHAR
+549 R
-560 PAITS
+560 
-565 PKPKGSTSAAPAP
+565 
-578 ATAVSEADWENF
+578 